1 MNQKLQRLQILKYVV
16 TDFFSAFF
24 SWFLFILYRQNSSN
38 GKFTSITEEI
48 FIDENLL
55 LGIFIIPLFWI
66 TLYAL
71 SGSYKKVLRRSR
83 LNEFGQTFFMTFIG
97 VLIIFFAVLLGDEEV
112 KTNQEYYQSFGLLFI
127 LHFSF
132 TSVFRFIISSIT
144 THKIHNRIIGFNT
157 IIVGS
162 QKKALKIYE
171 EMESQKKSSGNKFI
185 GFVNVNLYDHY
196 LMEEHLPR
204 LGWFKDLKSIIEE
217 YQVEEVIIALEA
229 KEHKNTGKILAELY
243 QTNALIKVIP
253 EMHDILLGSVK
264 MTSIFDAPLIQIQ
277 QGLMPAWQQHIKRF
291 LDVTVSICAL
301 ILLSPVYLF
310 TAIGVKASS
319 RGPIFYSH
327 ERIGINGK
335 PFKMHKFRSMYVN
348 AERHGPQLSC
358 QDDPRITPFGR
369 FMRKVRLDEI
379 PQFYNVLIGN
389 MSLVGPRPER
399 QHYID
404 LIVQKA
410 PHYKLLQKIK
420 PGITSWGQ
428 VKFGYAEN
436 VQEMIE
442 RLKYDLL
449 YLENM
454 SLAVDFKILIHTV
467 LIIIQGRGQ

>member
-1 MNQKLQRLQILKYVV
+1 MNKKLQRLQVIKYLIA
-16 TDFFSAFF
+16 DFFSAFF
-24 SWFLFILYRQNSSN
+24 AWFLFIAYRQSN
-38 GKFTSITEEI
+38 NNGRFSHITNEV

-55 LGIFIIPLFWI
+55 LGIIIIPLFWLL
-66 TLYAL
+66 LYAL

-83 LNEFGQTFFMTFIG
+83 LNEFGQTLLISLIG
-97 VLIIFFAVLLGDEEV
+97 VLIIFFAVLLGDEV
-112 KTNQEYYQSFGLLFI
+112 KNNEEYYQSFGILFLL
-127 LHFSF
+127 HVSF
-132 TSVFRFIISSIT
+132 TSVFRFILSSIT
-144 THKIHNRIIGFNT
+144 THRIHNRIIGFNT

-162 QKKALKIYE
+162 QKKALNIYL

-185 GFVNVNLYDHY
+185 GFVNVNLFDHY
-196 LMEEHLPR
+196 QMQEHLPR
-204 LGWFKDLKSIIEE
+204 LGWFKDLKSIIEHH
-217 YQVEEVIIALEA
+217 QVEDVIIALEA
-229 KEHKNTGKILAELY
+229 REHKNIGVILAELY
-243 QTNALIKVIP
+243 QTNVLIKIIP
-253 EMHDILLGSVK
+253 EMHDIFLGSVK

-277 QGLMPAWQQHIKRF
+277 QGLMPAWQMHIKRF
-291 LDVTVSICAL
+291 IDVSASIFAL

-310 TAIGVKASS
+310 TAIGVKLSS
-319 RGPIFYSH
+319 RGPVFYSH
-327 ERIGINGK
+327 ERIGIHGK
-335 PFKMHKFRSMYVN
+335 PFKMHKFRSMYVD
-348 AERHGPQLSC
+348 AEINGPQLSC

-399 QHYID
+399 QHYIN

-436 VQEMIE
+436 VPEMIE

-454 SLAVDFKILIHTV
+454 SLAVDFKILIHTI
-467 LIIIQGRGQ
+467 LIIIQGRGK

>member
-1 MNQKLQRLQILKYVV
+1 MNKKLQRLQVLKYLIA
-16 TDFFSAFF
+16 DFFSAFF
-24 SWFLFILYRQNSSN
+24 SWFFFIAYRQSSN
-38 GKFTSITEEI
+38 NGHISSLTNEI
-48 FIDENLL
+48 FIDNNLL
-55 LGIFIIPLFWI
+55 LGIIIIPLFWLA
-66 TLYAL
+66 LYAL

-83 LNEFGQTFFMTFIG
+83 LNEFGQTLLITFIG
-97 VLIIFFAVLLGDEEV
+97 VLVLFFAVLLGDEV
-112 KTNQEYYQSFGLLFI
+112 NTNEDYYRSFTVLFLLH
-127 LHFSF
+127 LSF
-132 TSVFRFIISSIT
+132 TSVFRFILSSIT
-144 THKIHNRIIGFNT
+144 SHRIHNRIIGFNT

-162 QKKALKIYE
+162 QKTAYKIYQ

-185 GFVNVNLYDHY
+185 GFVNVNLYDKY
-196 LMEEHLPR
+196 LMQDHLPR
-204 LGWFKDLKSIIEE
+204 LGWFKDLKSIIEQH
-217 YQVEEVIIALEA
+217 QVEDVIIALEPR
-229 KEHKNTGKILAELY
+229 EHKNIGVILAELY
-243 QTNALIKVIP
+243 QTNVFIKIIP
-253 EMHDILLGSVK
+253 DMHDIFLGSVK

-277 QGLMPAWQQHIKRF
+277 QGLMPAWQLYIKRF
-291 LDVTVSICAL
+291 IDVSVSIIAL

-310 TAIGVKASS
+310 TAIGVKLSS
-319 RGPIFYSH
+319 KGPVFYSH

-335 PFKMHKFRSMYVN
+335 PFKMHKFRSMYVD
-348 AERHGPQLSC
+348 AESNGPQLSC
-358 QDDPRITPFGR
+358 HEDPRITPFGK

-399 QHYID
+399 QYYID

-454 SLAVDFKILIHTV
+454 SLAVDFKILIHTT
-467 LIIIQGRGQ
+467 LIIIQGRGK